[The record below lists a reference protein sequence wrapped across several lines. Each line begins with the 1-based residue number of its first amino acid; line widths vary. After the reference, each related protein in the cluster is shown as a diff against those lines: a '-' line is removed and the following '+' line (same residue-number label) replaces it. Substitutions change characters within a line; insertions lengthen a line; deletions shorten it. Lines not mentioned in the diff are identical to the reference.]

1 MSITCGQQGKG
12 TDHSLVQASL
22 SRLFSH
28 TSLSLLAETNNYW
41 HTLYTPHRRA
51 RV

>member
-1 MSITCGQQGKG
+1 MSITCCGQQEEG

-22 SRLFSH
+22 IFSR
-28 TSLSLLAETNNYW
+28 TSWSLLAETNIDW
-41 HTLYTPHRRA
+41 HTVYTPHRRA